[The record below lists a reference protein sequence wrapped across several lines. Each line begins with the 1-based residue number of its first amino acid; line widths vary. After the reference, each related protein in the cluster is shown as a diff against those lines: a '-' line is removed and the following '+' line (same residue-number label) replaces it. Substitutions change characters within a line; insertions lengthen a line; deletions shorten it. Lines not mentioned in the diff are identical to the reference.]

1 MKSFFWAFFFIIFCT
16 GCEANTE
23 FPVLFKASK
32 RLVSPYGVCTHIN
45 RIGPMWEYDS
55 KDKDLSMICN
65 VGAGFIRTDFDWGYC
80 QPKLTN
86 SFSFSHHDK
95 MMASVDSL
103 QLLTLGIFS
112 SPKVGH
118 FNEWKKYV
126 SQVTSHFKS
135 RINYWEVI
143 NEADLWHRRQSGYSA
158 NDYSI
163 ELKTASQLIRSANK
177 KAKILFSGISNVK
190 VGFIEKVFEQKISD
204 CFDIMNIHWYSNK
217 NNEPESFFAYFKQLH
232 DIMQLYKV
240 DKPVWFT
247 ETGCT
252 TSPGYADENIQAR
265 RLPRIFLISFAC
277 GIDKVFWY
285 KSRSRE
291 LSDDSEDHYGL
302 WHKDY
307 LPKPA
312 YYAYKTLTNM
322 CPSGST
328 RPKISKKGNVYVA
341 VWKQPKGKN
350 VTALWTSKGVDDVNI
365 KSFIGDIYDIN
376 GNKIS
381 VASERMEIST
391 SILYFVSSKKLV
403 LNQ

>member
-1 MKSFFWAFFFIIFCT
+1 MKSFFLAFFSIILCT

-23 FPVLFKASK
+23 FPVLFKAPK
-32 RLVSPYGVCTHIN
+32 RLVSPYGVCTHVN
-45 RIGPMWEYDS
+45 RIGPMWEYES
-55 KDKDLSMICN
+55 KEKDLTMICN
-65 VGAGFIRTDFDWGYC
+65 VGAEFIRTDIDWGYC
-80 QPKLTN
+80 QPELTK

-95 MMASVDSL
+95 MMHSVDSL
-103 QLLTLGIFS
+103 QLITLGILS
-112 SPKVGH
+112 SPKIGH
-118 FNEWKKYV
+118 FNEWKEYV
-126 SQVTSHFKS
+126 SQVTSHYKS
-135 RINYWEVI
+135 HINYWEVI
-143 NEADLWHRRQSGYSA
+143 NEADLWHRRQPGYSA
-158 NDYSI
+158 YDYSI
-163 ELKTASQLIRSANK
+163 ELKTASQLIRGVNK
-177 KAKILFSGISNVK
+177 KAKILFSGISNAN
-190 VGFIEKVFEQKISD
+190 VGFIEKVFAQEITS

-217 NNEPESFFAYFKQLH
+217 SNEPESFFDYFKHLH

-252 TSPGYADENIQAR
+252 TSSGYADENMQAR

-307 LPKPA
+307 TPKPA
-312 YYAYKTLTNM
+312 FYAYKILTRM

-328 RPKISKKGNVYVA
+328 RPKITKKGNIYIA

-350 VTALWTSKGVDDVNI
+350 VTALWTSKGVETVKI
-365 KSFIGDIYDIN
+365 KSFVGDIYNIN
-376 GNKIS
+376 GNKMS
-381 VASERMEIST
+381 VDSGSVNVST
-391 SILYFVSSKKLV
+391 SIQYLVSRRKIV
-403 LNQ
+403 LD